1 MSIPPLVPAL
11 GAAPLTPGREAS
23 FQSFFFYTLLGA
35 GMTVIVV
42 IAAVWVYRAV
52 RRIWRDGNRVTA
64 AVMVGSATFFGI
76 LFLSL
81 AHTALIGATH
91 PPATPPPFRVQGPA
105 QAVGGPG

>member
-1 MSIPPLVPAL
+1 MSIPSLVPAL
-11 GAAPLTPGREAS
+11 AAAPLTPGREAS
-23 FQSFFFYTLLGA
+23 FQSFFYYTLLGA

-64 AVMVGSATFFGI
+64 AVLVGSATFFCI
-76 LFLSL
+76 LFLSMAL
-81 AHTALIGATH
+81 TALIGATH
-91 PPATPPPFRVQGPA
+91 HPATPPPFRVQGPP